1 MKQSKFIA
9 QTYIPAALVRAVSR
23 QVGGWKELCRIAEDV
38 ATNGANVGWSGFIYY
53 ADTVPFF
60 HRNRA
65 AILELL
71 KRNAIAYGYD
81 SEMHLVFHFK
91 GLLALQGDIAFAL
104 YAAKLKQLFDDT
116 AIPNAVAWYVLE
128 EVAQAVNDFASWED

>member
-23 QVGGWKELCRIAEDV
+23 QVGGWKELQRIAEDV
-38 ATNGANVGWSGFIYY
+38 ARNGANVGWSGFTYC

-71 KRNAIAYGYD
+71 KRNADGYGYA
-81 SEMHLVFHFK
+81 SEMELVWHFN
-91 GLLALQGDIAFAL
+91 GLNASQGDIAFAL

-116 AIPNAVAWYVLE
+116 AVPNAVAWYVLE
-128 EVAQAVNDFASWED
+128 EVAQAVAEFSDGN